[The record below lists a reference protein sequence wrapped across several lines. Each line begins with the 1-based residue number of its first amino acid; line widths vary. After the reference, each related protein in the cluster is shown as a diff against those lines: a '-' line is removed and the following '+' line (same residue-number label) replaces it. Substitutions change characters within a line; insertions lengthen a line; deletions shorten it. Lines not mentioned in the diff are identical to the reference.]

1 MRLFLSISCAGLLV
15 FGSTTIDAVP
25 HDFSLQSR
33 LARLGAWATTG
44 LLFAGGM
51 LGVENACE
59 GATAYLTSL
68 LPFVNRL
75 STSNFPRL
83 VGGAISLPLAGYLY
97 IKYHQ
102 LVWYLSYI
110 LYSGKQVSPIIARE
124 VGQHLGSY
132 VQCMEMIRQIHK
144 ELDTLIQ
151 SAQTCVTGSG
161 KEQALKLIGLSI
173 DAVFERELSDAQAYL
188 NRVHR
193 ELADIKLDGVC
204 KTYVARAGRMSYA
217 IEIPQFR
224 DFEHANFSKDDIEA
238 LDHLISDILN
248 YWHTYLTSLATSI
261 DQRVVLCQK
270 IHMLENFVSGVLN
283 RPLFPAFDQ
292 APIPKPTPAP
302 TPTPSPTPSPSKPD
316 NPPSNQQSDTPLFP
330 PSN

>member
-1 MRLFLSISCAGLLV
+1 MRLFLSISCAALLA
-15 FGSTTIDAVP
+15 FSQTTIDAVP

-33 LARLGAWATTG
+33 LARIGAWATTG

-59 GATAYLTSL
+59 STATYLTSL
-68 LPFVNRL
+68 LPIVNRL

-97 IKYHQ
+97 VKYHQ

-124 VGQHLGSY
+124 IGQHLSSY

-144 ELDTLIQ
+144 ELDTLIA
-151 SAQTCVTGSG
+151 SAQACVAGSG

-173 DAVFERELSDAQAYL
+173 DAAFERELCDAQAYL
-188 NRVHR
+188 SRVHSQ
-193 ELADIKLDGVC
+193 LDAIKLSKFC
-204 KTYVARAGRMSYA
+204 RAYVARAGRISYA
-217 IEIPQFR
+217 IEVPQFR
-224 DFEHANFSKDDIEA
+224 DFEHANFSKDDIET

-270 IHMLENFVSGVLN
+270 IHMIENFVSGVLN
-283 RPLFPAFDQ
+283 RPLFPAFDPT
-292 APIPKPTPAP
+292 PIPKPTPAP
-302 TPTPSPTPSPSKPD
+302 TPKPSPSKPD
-316 NPPSNQQSDTPLFP
+316 DPPSNQQSDMPLFP